1 LALYR
6 ARASGTALPRKA
18 LRDPGS
24 LDPRTG
30 HSWDWLRAYQ
40 PGLSFH
46 YLPGPNLGST
56 GRTKS
61 SGASLEERRRD
72 LEAQV
77 GDRPRRGFGGLSDLG
92 FLAAPDASA
101 SACRNMR
108 GKLGLADKGLTDPS

>member
-77 GDRPRRGFGGLSDLG
+77 LPS
-92 FLAAPDASA
+92 
-101 SACRNMR
+101 CR
-108 GKLGLADKGLTDPS
+108 